1 MKRLL
6 LILIGALAI
15 AVGYGQTPTIAVDG
29 GVVEVTTDLDAKTYF
44 PKYDIN
50 DRLCAL
56 LKVSVTNELKNP
68 LILEVGGLGVVA
80 RQERESGE
88 IWFYLPAQVKN
99 LHFLCKG
106 YAPIDPIAVQF
117 KEGVVYRLTLNPL
130 ASATVVF
137 DAMLSTN
144 YFKLEVSE
152 PNTVISIGRT
162 QEYEL
167 FTKNIDERN
176 FAELL
181 DYGTY
186 FYKVEHELFE
196 TYFGSVVID
205 NATTKQEITLIPAY
219 GYLDI
224 DSTPSGAVA
233 YVNNRRIGTTPCR
246 VEERLPRG
254 DVELRLVMED
264 YYTSTS
270 KVRIA
275 GDGSRQTVTQPL
287 KPRFANITI
296 TCPDSEAEVWID
308 NEPKGRGG
316 WSGRLG
322 SMTKHFVESRKE
334 GHKSQSL
341 NISVQDGVD
350 ATHTIAA
357 PVPLYGTL
365 NITTTPMDCTIAI
378 DGRVVGESPYIGK
391 MLVGDYEIS
400 LSKDGYL
407 RENFSVTVENNKVLN
422 VEKTLQKGRLKARVQ
437 IDCRDP
443 RAELFANDKKLSS
456 VGAWKGSLEEGQY
469 TIEARKAG
477 CVTSRRSVEIV
488 GNEALIISLDAP
500 KEAFGTL
507 TINSKSG
514 AKVVVDS
521 STTSRTTYDLNEL
534 QGRTLPV
541 GSYKAYAYKQDYK
554 SSSVVSFEIED
565 GKHTEVDLPLT
576 ALFTPMERLERWC
589 FDDSTHPYYS
599 NLFVEATWDKVYWGA
614 NVGWFPGRESGG
626 HLGVHGSFATMS
638 KDAHEFAVGPLFRL
652 GLSEKIES
660 HIYTGVGYNTTLKKT
675 KYEVGLRFAL
685 DGHTRLNVSS
695 LSVGGV
701 YVDGAL
707 FPKFGLSLLPAMIPT
722 QKENTNVAWH
732 MDTLFGFGQVCE
744 ECGEYSDYD
753 GEYYGGFGDRYF
765 LGIHCAYTPAR
776 VGWFGN
782 VLLNEEDGSLV
793 TFTTGPTIS
802 IYRNNLYLYGGVG
815 MVDRSFG
822 YDVGVTVAYFYDF
835 SIGYQWNNRHRVFT
849 LGFGFPLG
857 GDNNGWGSLWK

>member
-296 TCPDSEAEVWID
+296 TCPDSEAEIWVD

-322 SMTKHFVESRKE
+322 SMTKHFVESRRE

-365 NITTTPMDCTIAI
+365 NITTTPLDCTIAI

-400 LSKDGYL
+400 LSKDGYHQL
-407 RENFSVTVENNKVLN
+407 VFPITVKYNENLSVNKELVVDDSFSTARDLIKELINNQIDEQSESQNKIIVEDIEVGEEEILEEPVFVKVEQMPSFMGGDLSTFRN
-422 VEKTLQKGRLKARVQ
+422 WFVYEFKIPAEMAEKGIQGKVVVKFVVEKDGSIGGIEFLQSPDKVYEDEVRRVLMKSPRWTPGKQ
-437 IDCRDP
+437 REQSVRVFYILPIDCR
-443 RAELFANDKKLSS
+443 
-456 VGAWKGSLEEGQY
+456 
-469 TIEARKAG
+469 
-477 CVTSRRSVEIV
+477 
-488 GNEALIISLDAP
+488 
-500 KEAFGTL
+500 
-507 TINSKSG
+507 
-514 AKVVVDS
+514 
-521 STTSRTTYDLNEL
+521 L
-534 QGRTLPV
+534 Q
-541 GSYKAYAYKQDYK
+541 
-554 SSSVVSFEIED
+554 
-565 GKHTEVDLPLT
+565 
-576 ALFTPMERLERWC
+576 
-589 FDDSTHPYYS
+589 
-599 NLFVEATWDKVYWGA
+599 
-614 NVGWFPGRESGG
+614 
-626 HLGVHGSFATMS
+626 
-638 KDAHEFAVGPLFRL
+638 
-652 GLSEKIES
+652 
-660 HIYTGVGYNTTLKKT
+660 
-675 KYEVGLRFAL
+675 
-685 DGHTRLNVSS
+685 
-695 LSVGGV
+695 
-701 YVDGAL
+701 
-707 FPKFGLSLLPAMIPT
+707 
-722 QKENTNVAWH
+722 
-732 MDTLFGFGQVCE
+732 
-744 ECGEYSDYD
+744 
-753 GEYYGGFGDRYF
+753 
-765 LGIHCAYTPAR
+765 
-776 VGWFGN
+776 
-782 VLLNEEDGSLV
+782 
-793 TFTTGPTIS
+793 
-802 IYRNNLYLYGGVG
+802 
-815 MVDRSFG
+815 
-822 YDVGVTVAYFYDF
+822 
-835 SIGYQWNNRHRVFT
+835 
-849 LGFGFPLG
+849 
-857 GDNNGWGSLWK
+857 